1 MAALKTL
8 AALKSLAGKMPH
20 LNDERRGKSEKL
32 SDFADL
38 FDELVRVHLVA
49 RRV

>member
-1 MAALKTL
+1 
-8 AALKSLAGKMPH
+8 
-20 LNDERRGKSEKL
+20 L

-49 RRV
+49 RRVWNIFRGRVL